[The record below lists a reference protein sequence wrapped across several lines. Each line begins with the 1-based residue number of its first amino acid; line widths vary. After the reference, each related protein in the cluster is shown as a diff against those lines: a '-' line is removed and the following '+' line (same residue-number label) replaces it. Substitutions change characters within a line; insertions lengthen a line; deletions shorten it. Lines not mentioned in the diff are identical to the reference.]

1 MTVTTTTTT
10 TSTAIYVY
18 VYICSFLV
26 SVLGLIDVRCHL
38 RGAPICQGRKGRGM
52 QGMLAAAVVAV
63 EEKGVTVVEIGL
75 TPWCLGFVLRRKVCN
90 GCWFCARK
98 QTNELACACLRP
110 SPPAS
115 LSLSASLTVSLS
127 TACLFVYWLCPGQNF
142 CNWPQVENALKL

>member
-1 MTVTTTTTT
+1 MTTTTTT

-18 VYICSFLV
+18 VYVSIYGVFWFLFWD
-26 SVLGLIDVRCHL
+26 SLTCGAIYEEHPYAKAGRDGEC
-38 RGAPICQGRKGRGM
+38 RGCW
-52 QGMLAAAVVAV
+52 LLLDTAAVVAV
-63 EEKGVTVVEIGL
+63 EEKGATVVEIGL
-75 TPWCLGFVLRRKVCN
+75 SPWCLGFVLRRKVCN

-127 TACLFVYWLCPGQNF
+127 TACLFVYWLCPG
-142 CNWPQVENALKL
+142 